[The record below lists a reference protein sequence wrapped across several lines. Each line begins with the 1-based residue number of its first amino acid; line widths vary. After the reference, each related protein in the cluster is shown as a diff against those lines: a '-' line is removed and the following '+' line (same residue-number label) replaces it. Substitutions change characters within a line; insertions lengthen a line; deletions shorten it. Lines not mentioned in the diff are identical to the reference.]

1 MNLLSVHTKQDDGT
15 RKLDFNKIIELL
27 VKLAGI
33 AGIIVGVWATKQNQ
47 KQQEFLK
54 YQFTPEYLNTVEQG
68 NAPNQQR
75 RK

>member
-1 MNLLSVHTKQDDGT
+1 MKLLEVTTKNDAGEHQLDWN
-15 RKLDFNKIIELL
+15 KLIELL

-33 AGIIVGVWATKQNQ
+33 AGIIVGVWATKQGQ

-54 YQFTPEYLNTVEQG
+54 YQFTPQYLNQVEQG

-75 RK
+75 K